1 MEKKLE
7 FALFFVFAAISVVSA
22 CLMVIFRNPVYSAL
36 ALILTFFSL
45 AGLYILLSAQFVA
58 AVHIMVYAGAIMV
71 LFLFVIMLLN
81 LSREEA
87 LRQRLTKWK
96 LISIGLAVI
105 FLAEVGYV
113 LSTKSS
119 DFESASQVGAQ
130 QAAPLANQIKQIGTV
145 EEVGKTLFSEF
156 LLPFEVTSVILLVA
170 LLGVV
175 VLVKRKSEL

>member
-1 MEKKLE
+1 
-7 FALFFVFAAISVVSA
+7 
-22 CLMVIFRNPVYSAL
+22 MVIFRNPVYSAL

-96 LISIGLAVI
+96 IISIVLAII

-113 LSTKSS
+113 LASKSS
-119 DFESASQVGAQ
+119 DLESWFNPNISQA
-130 QAAPLANQIKQIGTV
+130 QIGTV
-145 EEVGKTLFSEF
+145 EEVGKLLFSEF
-156 LLPFEVTSVILLVA
+156 LLPFEVTSVILLAA

-175 VLVKRKSEL
+175 VLVRRK